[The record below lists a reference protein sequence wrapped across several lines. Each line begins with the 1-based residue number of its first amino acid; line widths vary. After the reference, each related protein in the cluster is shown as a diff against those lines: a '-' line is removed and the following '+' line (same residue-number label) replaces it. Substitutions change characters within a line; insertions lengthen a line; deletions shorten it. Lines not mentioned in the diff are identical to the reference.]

1 MSVATPKQPL
11 SGLRVIE
18 FSHMVMGPACG
29 MILADLGAEVIKI
42 EPLGGDR
49 TRQLLGAGAGF
60 FPLFNRNKK
69 SLALDLHEP
78 RGLAVARRLCQN
90 ADVVIENFKAGALA
104 KLGLDYESLRAVNQ
118 RLIYVSHKGF
128 LPGPY
133 QNRLALDEVV
143 QMMGGLAY
151 MTGRPGDPLRAGAS
165 VNDIMGGMFGAIGVM
180 SALISRGVSGQGM
193 EVQSALY
200 ENNVFLV
207 GQHMLQHAILQK
219 PVAPMPARV
228 SPWAIY
234 DVFTVADGAQIFL
247 AAVSDPQWLLFCD
260 ALGLPELKADPQLA
274 TNNQRVVA
282 RPTLMPQ
289 LRAHLQDWPVD
300 QVMKA
305 MEQAGLPYAPI
316 CTPEDL
322 LADPHLL
329 ATGGLAPM
337 RLPDGPRAGHEVM
350 APLVPITLDG
360 HRPGIRLD
368 PPQCGQHSRQ
378 VLAEAGF
385 TDAEVAQ
392 WFADGV
398 VR

>member
-1 MSVATPKQPL
+1 
-11 SGLRVIE
+11 
-18 FSHMVMGPACG
+18 
-29 MILADLGAEVIKI
+29 
-42 EPLGGDR
+42 
-49 TRQLLGAGAGF
+49 
-60 FPLFNRNKK
+60 
-69 SLALDLHEP
+69 
-78 RGLAVARRLCQN
+78 
-90 ADVVIENFKAGALA
+90 
-104 KLGLDYESLRAVNQ
+104 
-118 RLIYVSHKGF
+118 
-128 LPGPY
+128 
-133 QNRLALDEVV
+133 
-143 QMMGGLAY
+143 
-151 MTGRPGDPLRAGAS
+151 
-165 VNDIMGGMFGAIGVM
+165 VM
-180 SALISRGVSGQGM
+180 SALISRSISGQGM

-234 DVFTVADGAQIFL
+234 DVFTVRDGAQIFL

-274 TNNQRVVA
+274 TNNQRVLA

-289 LRAHLQDWPVD
+289 LRAHLQNWPVD
-300 QVMKA
+300 ELMKA
-305 MEQAGLPYAPI
+305 MERAGLPYAPI

-360 HRPGIRLD
+360 HRPSIRLD
-368 PPQCGQHSRQ
+368 PPKCGEHSRQ
-378 VLAEAGF
+378 VLADAGF
-385 TDAEVAQ
+385 SGAEVAQ
-392 WFADGV
+392 WIAEGV